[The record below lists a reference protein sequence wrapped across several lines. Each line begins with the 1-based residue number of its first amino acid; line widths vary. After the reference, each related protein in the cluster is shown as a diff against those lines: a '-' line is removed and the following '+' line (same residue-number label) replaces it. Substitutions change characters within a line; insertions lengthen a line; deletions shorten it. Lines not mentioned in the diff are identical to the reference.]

1 LLAADRL
8 LVGLALLPVPIA
20 LTSALLGNAPLA
32 TTTSAAVTVAGATKS
47 AIGTFLAKS
56 AAAQPIVALA
66 VAGCLVIGATLAAT
80 RTLSL
85 TAPAAPRPV
94 TAPRT
99 SAATPSAAPLL
110 AYGPSSLEAGT
121 ATGLFVTTAATLGIL
136 APLSSSSSAA
146 ARQQATF
153 DVVPG
158 LADPKCFSFRS
169 RDGRYL
175 RHASWRLRLNANEGT
190 DLFQADATFCVRR
203 GSTATALYLESAN
216 YPGWLLRRRGSE
228 LWVDRSDGTTAFL
241 AECIFRIR
249 PPLAA

>member
-1 LLAADRL
+1 
-8 LVGLALLPVPIA
+8 
-20 LTSALLGNAPLA
+20 
-32 TTTSAAVTVAGATKS
+32 
-47 AIGTFLAKS
+47 
-56 AAAQPIVALA
+56 
-66 VAGCLVIGATLAAT
+66 
-80 RTLSL
+80 
-85 TAPAAPRPV
+85 
-94 TAPRT
+94 
-99 SAATPSAAPLL
+99 LL

-121 ATGLFVTTAATLGIL
+121 ASGLFVTTSATLGVL
-136 APLSSSSSAA
+136 APLSNTSSAA

-190 DLFQADATFCVRR
+190 NLFQADATFCVRP

-241 AECIFRIR
+241 ADCTFRIR
-249 PPLAA
+249 PPLGT